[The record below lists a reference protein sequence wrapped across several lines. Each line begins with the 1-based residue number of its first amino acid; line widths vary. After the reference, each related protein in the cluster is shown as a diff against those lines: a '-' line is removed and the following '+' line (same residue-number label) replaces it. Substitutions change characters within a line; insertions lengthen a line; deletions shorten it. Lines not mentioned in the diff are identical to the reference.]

1 MADFNAAFPGGGG
14 AGGRET
20 LVTVRDRLFH
30 TLFFRISL
38 GYARACNATA
48 RRLIETLILLKVM
61 TMLHSKSAIFL
72 HIRMIHCC
80 MEFHNNMQVQTSI
93 NLP

>member
-1 MADFNAAFPGGGG
+1 MADFNPAFPGGG

-48 RRLIETLILLKVM
+48 RRLIETLILLKVK
-61 TMLHSKSAIFL
+61 LLQIV
-72 HIRMIHCC
+72 
-80 MEFHNNMQVQTSI
+80 QVPKI
-93 NLP
+93 

>member
-61 TMLHSKSAIFL
+61 TMLYSKRAL
-72 HIRMIHCC
+72 LLYIRMICNFEELHQY
-80 MEFHNNMQVQTSI
+80 N
-93 NLP
+93 